1 MAVDN
6 FACILQN
13 KVKRTCLRPS
23 KYVRYSY
30 YLLSREFFKY
40 VFDDMGS
47 EITNLIFVITNVIV
61 ITGRQSYQTFF
72 LCKQR
77 IFPFFADKL
86 GHFIANAFF
95 SICNKHSSLLAKI
108 GKPEK

>member
-61 ITGRQSYQTFF
+61 ITGSQSYQTFF
-72 LCKQR
+72 FVNKE
-77 IFPFFADKL
+77 
-86 GHFIANAFF
+86 F
-95 SICNKHSSLLAKI
+95 SVFC
-108 GKPEK
+108 